1 MIVTVSLLAV
11 VLVAFASLSLTMA
24 STRGSDI
31 LHPVVQTNYGKLQGV
46 RISLG
51 NEILGPVDQFLGVP
65 YAAPPI
71 HERRFQPPEA
81 PTPWSHTRNA
91 SAFAPVCPQNVKGVL
106 LKVMLP
112 VWFNANL
119 DAASAYVRDQ
129 SEDCL
134 YLNVYV
140 PTEDVKRISKEC
152 ARKPGKK
159 ICRKAGRYRGLV
171 RVSLSAEGKKNQDPH
186 QHLFSLSSMSIF
198 CAIPLFSY
206 FPTSPCCFQFFG
218 MDPGYLH

>member
-1 MIVTVSLLAV
+1 MIVTVGLLAV
-11 VLVAFASLSLTMA
+11 VLVAFSSLSLTMA
-24 STRGSDI
+24 STRGSDV
-31 LHPVVQTNYGKLQGV
+31 LQPVVQTNYGKLQGV

-140 PTEDVKRISKEC
+140 PTEDGVN
-152 ARKPGKK
+152 AKK
-159 ICRKAGRYRGLV
+159 HGDDVAAYDGTEEQDIRDSGPRPVMVYIHGGSYLEGTGNMYDGSVLASYGNVILVTINYRLGVL
-171 RVSLSAEGKKNQDPH
+171 A
-186 QHLFSLSSMSIF
+186 
-198 CAIPLFSY
+198 
-206 FPTSPCCFQFFG
+206 
-218 MDPGYLH
+218 